1 MNARAPAFYGV
12 SHRSGPFKGRV
23 LDMATCDTMLN
34 EYCQR
39 HGWHAATD
47 IPKPERLRELGLA
60 DVAAKLA
67 GRDLTQ

>member
-1 MNARAPAFYGV
+1 MNARALAFYGV
-12 SHRSGPFKGRV
+12 SHRNGPFKGRV
-23 LDMATCDTMLN
+23 LDMATYDTMLN